1 MLLIHDVLTFSGAI
15 PQSLDKVEHR
25 SVTVPSLGT
34 TTRYC
39 GIKGKFVKS
48 KVNKKK
54 TKTQLLLALK
64 SNPKLTCVGL
74 D

>member
-1 MLLIHDVLTFSGAI
+1 MLQIYDVLTFSGAI

-39 GIKGKFVKS
+39 EIKGKFVKA
-48 KVNKKK
+48 KVNKKNKK
-54 TKTQLLLALK
+54 TTVL
-64 SNPKLTCVGL
+64 CF
-74 D
+74 